1 MRIYWTYRGHA
12 QHCEFPADD
21 SGTVSVIVGRP
32 RVDAQVSL
40 ALDLSPDFTVSRPH
54 ACFWIEAEGRYWLE
68 DLNSMHGT
76 LVNGDEIRG
85 QGRLRVQAGD
95 EIRIGET
102 LLRIDAPLSNSDS
115 NVHIGQV
122 VDADVP
128 VPALI
133 GTPPADSTLARR
145 LALIYELP
153 LQFAAETNL
162 SNLLQTIVNRLVEV
176 IPDAARGALVLRD
189 RNEPRQ
195 ENTSGEGLVPQAYF
209 PREGPPVVSKTLAR
223 RAMTERA
230 GFIWKRGEEDPEAE
244 PLSGSIIRYSIETG
258 MYAPLLW
265 QGRALGA
272 VCVDNPRRGSSFA
285 PDDLRLMLMVA
296 QYAAMAVAN
305 QQLQEDLREAW
316 TGTLDALT
324 SALASRDYDTQSHC
338 YRTVEL
344 SVALARQLGVSEGEI
359 TTIARGALLHDIGKI
374 GISDEILLKPG
385 VLTKREREIMK
396 EHVRL
401 GHDMLQ
407 HIPFF
412 HDALPIVLYHHENYD
427 GTGYP
432 EGLCAED
439 VPRGARI
446 FHVVDLYD
454 ALTQDRPYKRAWTH
468 EHAIKE
474 LLLLAGTHCDP
485 EVVQALASLSP
496 EVTERI
502 RNLEAFSPEVR
513 EMLGRSMS

>member
-1 MRIYWTYRGHA
+1 MQIYWNYRGRENKR
-12 QHCEFPADD
+12 EFSAPDAGA
-21 SGTVSVIVGRP
+21 SCVLIGRP
-32 RVDAQVSL
+32 RPGGQVTPD
-40 ALDLSPDFTVSRPH
+40 LDLSPDLTVSRPH
-54 ACFWIEAEGRYWLE
+54 ACIWIEAEGRYWIE
-68 DLNSMHGT
+68 DIGSTHGT
-76 LVNGDEIRG
+76 LLNGDEIKE
-85 QGRLRVQAGD
+85 QGRLRLQAGD

-102 LLRIDAPLSNSDS
+102 LLRIDAPLQKTDAD
-115 NVHIGQV
+115 VQIGQV

-133 GTPPADSTLARR
+133 GTPPADSRLARR
-145 LALIYELP
+145 LTLVYELP

-162 SNLLQTIVNRLVEV
+162 RNLLDTIVGRLIEV

-189 RNEPRQ
+189 RLDSQQSTLEDD
-195 ENTSGEGLVPQAYF
+195 LVLLAYR
-209 PREGPPVVSKTLAR
+209 PHEGPPAVSKTLAR

-230 GFIWKRGEEDPEAE
+230 GFIWKRGEEDDSEE

-272 VCVDNPRRGSSFA
+272 LCVDNPGRNSSFA

-344 SVALARQLGVSEGEI
+344 SVALARELGISDAEI
-359 TTIARGALLHDIGKI
+359 STIARGALLHDIGKI

-385 VLTKREREIMK
+385 LLTSEEREVMK
-396 EHVRL
+396 QHVRL

-412 HDALPIVLYHHENYD
+412 QDALSIVLYHHENHD

-432 EGLCAED
+432 EGRSGEE

-468 EHAIKE
+468 EAAINEIVK
-474 LLLLAGTHCDP
+474 LSGTHCDP
-485 EVVQALASLSP
+485 DVVQALTNLPP

-502 RNLEAFSPEVR
+502 RNLQGFSTEVR
-513 EMLGRSMS
+513 EMLGRGVA